1 VPELLLEILSEEIP
15 ARMQARAADDLKRL
29 VCDGLNGAGLAYSGA
44 SAYATPRR
52 LALVVEGLPERQP
65 DADEEKKGPK
75 VGAPAPAIEGF
86 LKANGLASIDLAEI
100 RETDKGPV
108 YFAVRHVVG
117 QPSADVL
124 PGLLTEAIR
133 ACPWP
138 KSMRWAGSF
147 RWVRPIHGI
156 LAVFAGEALC
166 GTLDLGGGRQVAFGD
181 TTRGHRFLVPAPIQ
195 VTDFADYEAKLR
207 SAKVMLDREER
218 KALIAAEAARLA
230 KAERLTLKDDP
241 ALLDELTGLVEWP
254 QVLLGRIDAA
264 YMDLPPEVLTT
275 TMRSHQKYLAL
286 LDRDGRLA
294 DRFAFVANL
303 PARKGSKRYDNVVA
317 GNERVLRA
325 RLADARFFWDQ
336 DRKRSLASRVPDL
349 RDVIFHAKLGNLE
362 DKARRLTALAAQLSA
377 FIDGCEPALAKRAGE
392 LAKADL
398 TTGMVGEFP
407 ELQGVMGRYYA
418 LADGEPPEVAE
429 AIAEHYAPLGP
440 NDRCP
445 SAPVS
450 VAVALAD
457 KIDTLVGFWMINE
470 KPTGSKDPYAL
481 RRSALGAIRLVV
493 ENQIRLPLSTIIKFA
508 YHQHIFTSNIDTFER
523 IFEFFE
529 REGLN
534 ISKFH
539 EVVNSQPFVHFLDY
553 DNLISD
559 FVKYVHNTED
569 KTFGNRKITEK
580 TGLMRDRLQELE
592 PAIWDPLLEDEG
604 ERLDWYEQYNE
615 NLVQIDPVASIL
627 KDELLEFFADRLKV
641 ALKDRGV
648 RHDLITAVFALGGE
662 DDLVRLLARVD
673 ALQDFLNSEDG
684 ENLLTAYKRA
694 ENIVRIEEKR
704 DGKSYREDL
713 HPDKLIEPIE
723 KNLATY
729 LHEATSGAREAL
741 GSEEF
746 SMAMEAMAKLRRPVD
761 EFFDNVM
768 VNTDNKELRANRLRL
783 LSAIGDTLGQVAD
796 FSKIEA

>member
-1 VPELLLEILSEEIP
+1 MPELLLEILSEEIP

-29 VCDGLNGAGLAYSGA
+29 VLDGLQKAGLAYSGA

-65 DADEEKKGPK
+65 DAEEERKGPK
-75 VGAPAPAIEGF
+75 VGAPDQAVAGF
-86 LKANGLASIDLAEI
+86 LKASGLASIDQAEV

-108 YFAVRHVVG
+108 YFAVRHVAG
-117 QPSADVL
+117 KPTAEVL

-147 RWVRPIHGI
+147 RWVRPIHRI
-156 LAVFAGEALC
+156 LAVFAGEALS
-166 GTLDLGGGRQVAFGD
+166 GALDLGGDGEVAFGD
-181 TTRGHRFLVPAPIQ
+181 TTRGHRFLVPAPFQ
-195 VTDFADYEAKLR
+195 VSDFADYEAKLR
-207 SAKVMLDREER
+207 TAKVILDREER
-218 KALIAAEAARLA
+218 KASIADEAAKLA
-230 KAERLTLKDDP
+230 KAEKLALKDDP
-241 ALLDELTGLVEWP
+241 ALLDELAGLVEWP

-264 YMDLPPEVLTT
+264 FMDLPPEVLTT
-275 TMRSHQKYLAL
+275 SMRSHQKYLAL
-286 LDRDGRLA
+286 VDRDGTLA

-303 PARKGSKRYDNVVA
+303 PARKGSKRHDNIVA

-336 DRKRSLASRVPDL
+336 DRKRDLASRVPDL
-349 RDVIFHAKLGNLE
+349 KDVVFHAKLGNLE
-362 DKARRLTALAAQLSA
+362 DKARRLTALTAQLGES
-377 FIDGCEPALAKRAGE
+377 IEDCEPALAKRAGE

-457 KIDTLVGFWMINE
+457 KIDTLVGFWAIGE
-470 KPTGSKDPYAL
+470 PPTGSKDPYAL
-481 RRSALGAIRLVV
+481 RRAALGVIRLIV
-493 ENQIRLPLSTIIKFA
+493 ENDLRLPLTPVIEQA
-508 YHQHIFTSNIDTFER
+508 RTLYRDLAGR
-523 IFEFFE
+523 A
-529 REGLN
+529 
-534 ISKFH
+534 
-539 EVVNSQPFVHFLDY
+539 
-553 DNLISD
+553 
-559 FVKYVHNTED
+559 
-569 KTFGNRKITEK
+569 IT
-580 TGLMRDRLQELE
+580 
-592 PAIWDPLLEDEG
+592 
-604 ERLDWYEQYNE
+604 
-615 NLVQIDPVASIL
+615 AS
-627 KDELLEFFADRLKV
+627 LLEFFADRLKV

-648 RHDLITAVFALGGE
+648 RHDLISAVFALGGE
-662 DDLVRLLARVD
+662 DDLVRLLARVE

-704 DGKSYREDL
+704 DGTSYREGL
-713 HPDKLIEPIE
+713 RPDQLIEPIE
-723 KNLATY
+723 KNLASY
-729 LHEATSGAREAL
+729 LFEATSGAKAAL
-741 GSEEF
+741 GTEEF
-746 SMAMEAMAKLRRPVD
+746 SLAMEAMARLRRPVD

-768 VNTDNKELRANRLRL
+768 VNTDDADLRANRLRL

-796 FSKIEA
+796 FSRIEG